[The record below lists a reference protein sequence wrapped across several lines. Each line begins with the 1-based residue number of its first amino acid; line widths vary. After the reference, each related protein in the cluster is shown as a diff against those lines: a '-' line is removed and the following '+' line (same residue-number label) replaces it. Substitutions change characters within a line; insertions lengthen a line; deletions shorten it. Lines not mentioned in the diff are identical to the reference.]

1 MASKALTPE
10 LIVKVTADRLQVQ
23 DDLTKVI
30 NKAVGEINKKQ
41 NNDNL
46 TKVKVQ
52 LDQSEFQKEL
62 SGLSGKVDVKS
73 FDGVGE
79 KIGKDIA
86 ASIKAE
92 LKNLNIGG
100 GTSVTGQTS
109 QTGVKQSRNDEIKS
123 WAQAIAKQQTTLFNK
138 VTEAT
143 LKAGQVS
150 EKDLTKLM
158 TAADK
163 FENDF
168 KDFISRM
175 TRSEK
180 GTFTK
185 AMKSELAG
193 RPDVLSFFSGS
204 GSASAAQ
211 QVQAL
216 LGSAPASGTKF
227 SVPKLQIPA
236 YVPLDQNDLSGISQP
251 IAEAAKNIKVESQVV
266 SQANK
271 TADDHA
277 EIMKLAAEAEK
288 AKASQSQQTGDAI
301 RKETQAVQSSNNALK
316 QHAEAL
322 ADANKEGEQAEHIA
336 SMYGYTIAQGISA
349 NAEDVKAIAEL
360 AKAQEEAGYE
370 LQSISVDKAFDNDG
384 ITNLSG
390 SLKYYNKELQTTI
403 SQSYTAVKAR
413 DQEEQGVYELNLAHE
428 RLIKTYK
435 QEKTENT
442 ALLRDQA
449 DSMKRQFS
457 AQVEAAHQSMD
468 SVLTGNLKSYFSD
481 NFIVDTEDKLKE
493 LRRAIQAAK
502 LNLSA
507 LEQEAKSGDSFN
519 ALTNQF
525 AKLKNVPA
533 QLDKLKT
540 SISRLK
546 SGLYKSDLIEKPRDL
561 NAEYGRLVKTYN
573 DIIDLQ
579 KKVDSG
585 EKTLTPD
592 ESKEQVRQL
601 RNFFSDLRVLGGET
615 GTQKAIENKMNV
627 LSPEKYNLM
636 FRNLQSNLQ
645 KAEQKFDNLVGTT
658 PELESRLNNVKGIVG
673 GIASGFN
680 GSASQMD
687 ALVRALKQVSSL
699 NSELVGAKNSPANY
713 IAQLKR
719 DLRTWTIDAQT
730 MAAKANSFT
739 TSGDN
744 ADSALTY
751 ANSLSKAL
759 SNIRKP
765 LEQYEQSLRDGTG
778 LDEEAVK
785 AIHKRVDGYKRLVEL
800 ANKYTRLAKTDD
812 DNARTA
818 AVNARDL
825 QNLEATLRNFG
836 DTNGKYRN
844 NAGLAVMYDSI
855 AAGIGDLRDSGK
867 IDDVSIKQLRE
878 RLSLL
883 DSLTTELGY
892 KGQTYGQRVKA
903 KVSEIGTYF
912 LGISSITLAW
922 DRVRQMIMN
931 VVSLD
936 DAMTDLRK
944 VTEETDATYER
955 FLINAAARAKTLGA
969 TMSDVV
975 IATSTFARMGYTLE
989 QSENLGD
996 AALIA
1001 QNVWDSVGS
1010 IDETANT
1017 IISTM
1022 KAFGVE
1028 AEDAISIVDKLNAV
1042 SNSYAVVSGDIANAL
1057 ADAGSALQA
1066 AGNTFD
1072 ESIAL
1077 FSSTN
1082 EIIQDWSKTAT
1093 ALRTIAARIRNT
1105 SGELEAMELDADG
1118 AAESVTQLQQ
1128 KIYAKS
1134 GVNIFEKDNET
1145 FKSTIQILR
1154 ELSQVWGTLS
1164 DVDKA
1169 EITRL
1174 VAGTRQQSVFAAIMS
1189 NFDTVDSIIETS
1201 MNSAGSAMEE
1211 NERYLDSITGKIA
1224 LLKSA
1229 YQSLSET
1236 MINSNGIKFA
1246 VDGFRGFVEM
1256 LEKVASISSGGAITS
1271 VLGGVMTGAG
1281 IAPVNM
1287 EKPFRKWLGL
1297 DKDDTSKW
1305 SFAQNNI
1312 LGVLVGNDKND
1323 AKVLDS
1329 IAKTLQEAE
1338 SSGRGYADVLDEIQS
1353 RTALLSE
1360 KNQKVFNT
1368 VLTKN
1373 VDNLDACKKG
1383 VNDLSKA
1390 LANTTITSKLKG
1402 IAAAVGNVATN
1413 MLIGFGIGLLA
1424 DFAMKGIQYIIEWRD
1439 KTIQAGKDV
1448 AKQWKESAESLK
1460 EAKKSTEELKDSAN
1474 EFEKL
1479 SDGVSE
1485 YGQNISLTNEEFNR
1499 YREISDQIAALF
1511 PALISGYDEQGN
1523 AIVKLRN
1530 GVADLNA
1537 EYEKM
1542 AEFTRAETASGFGK
1556 SLKGFNQEYFRTE
1569 WYDNRVSSYD
1579 ELQVLEALRSG
1590 RDIEDVKRQFAMRG
1604 EEGATDYRK
1613 IEQALQSAGYKGLN
1627 DYSGWNSVAEDY
1639 YITLEHQF
1647 EQAFN
1652 DQVIPG
1658 LVAYL
1663 QGTDTFKQLDTAF
1676 QNGIIQLVRNLDP
1689 DAIVNGSEDA
1699 WRDIINGITSTL
1711 TDEKSAEKFHKAL
1724 TDMLSFDSS
1733 SGSHADYIRAVNALA
1748 MYLPKTL
1755 NSALS
1760 GFIVDTNNANINKT
1774 LKAYE
1779 KFGDEL
1785 GLVLVDAISESDLE
1799 EALSPDFEWDKNA
1812 ADQSL
1817 DAFMAKFDEYNNAA
1831 AAAIREKKNK
1841 AISDAI
1847 KSYNDVI
1854 ADANR
1859 LFAVEETDGVL
1870 SDETFDKLKSGGSG
1884 LADVL
1889 ERIDDELTGQHGWKI
1904 SESEMEKFI
1913 DAQHE
1918 ATWAVLDE
1926 NDALSKQYSLL
1937 EKYLGGDNYYAK
1949 QISDLAEQNAKLG
1962 DAYDKVA
1969 NNEEYAYSEMLSLKE
1984 TFPDLSFEID
1994 NATGKYKLMG
2004 NSVVDLMKKN
2014 YELIKSFTNSRLE
2027 LAKLRAE
2034 SALLERGTHSKSD
2047 IGSALSIIA
2056 GKIDET
2062 DSLSLEDYEAAI
2074 GTKVRGQEYIDF
2086 VKQYAAMRAEVKNA
2100 QDDLDVLINKAPA
2113 GELSAEKT
2121 AKDTET
2127 MFEKYKKQLDMEKNA
2142 LEAEME
2148 LDPDF
2153 VVYNL
2158 SSLED
2163 YYHKLAELAKNAYNA
2178 QELDAVEY
2186 QNYLI
2191 EVFNGLKEFSKK
2203 AYDDTLNRLEN
2214 EKKKYDA
2221 GMVWDR
2227 SVFTDLADYYDQV
2240 EELNEKRFKE
2250 NLKTTEEYVSD
2261 LVSIFEGRNEMLEK
2275 TLSDYEH
2282 DITLWQNH
2290 DGVSPSGMPNT
2301 ELQQIEQLRLM
2312 QDLVHQA
2319 AEKYRKEV
2327 TGTEPIDQD
2336 LRDIVDNYD
2345 DVIQE
2350 VNEKN
2355 IDLTRTV
2362 HGNIDMNNRQV
2373 LEWTQ
2378 ENLDKYKDA
2387 MESWGYTA
2395 EDLADS
2401 ISTVLGS
2408 AATFDD
2414 VDIAFSPMLQT
2425 SDGAV
2430 LLDADTVYRYIDE
2443 LIGRACDMNGG
2454 SWTNELVMR
2463 LDTTGLD
2470 IDGVHIQNLLADI
2483 GESAIDTSE
2492 VLHYLGTDGAFN
2504 QAKRELEAMADT
2516 YGMTVDEMRSYADNL
2531 TSDAKAGMTSYEV
2544 EHSDMIKD
2552 LQTKWWDY
2560 ESRIKDIQSEM
2571 FSRSLSAY
2579 EDYISRRNSFASW
2592 GADTEIKAWQRVED
2606 FLDESYRNGIITYK
2620 EYLEKKLDA
2629 TESMYNAE
2637 KQRQQDYV
2645 DAATRI
2651 MDKELEALEKR
2662 KENYEKQKSNYEST
2676 VSAVVDLI
2684 NEQINKLKDES
2695 EELDKQ
2701 LKLQKAIKAV
2711 EEARSQRNIHIYRE
2725 GQGFEWEADAK
2736 EIKNAQESLDEL
2748 QRQYDLDEQ
2757 IKALE
2762 KYRDA
2767 WQKTIDDY
2775 QKNVDKQI
2783 AAGLL
2788 GADWEDQ
2795 ILSMRTD
2802 KMESFAKDYGDICD
2816 QLSEDVDGSV
2826 AKQIKDLN
2834 ELKDSWGD
2842 AIDEIEYQL
2851 GRYDE
2856 LMAFEDDF
2864 KNAGLEQRKAMLAD
2878 FTRSGVQNLQ
2888 ELIDKAMELSAA
2900 LDALN
2905 GVESDYSRESSVVNE
2920 MKKNAAD
2927 WWTSDE
2933 TRQKALA
2940 DRNLELGTELGWY
2953 RDANG
2958 VWWKR
2963 KGVRAFANGGVADY
2977 TGAAMIHGS
2986 KDRPELVL
2994 NNRDAGYLYSI
3005 LHGHGLM
3012 PDSEKNLSG
3021 SGSMTVTIGDINLTG
3036 VNSPETLADAIVKRL
3051 PARVMQRINRK

>member
-1 MASKALTPE
+1 MG
-10 LIVKVTADRLQVQ
+10 KVTDR
-23 DDLTKVI
+23 
-30 NKAVGEINKKQ
+30 
-41 NNDNL
+41 
-46 TKVKVQ
+46 
-52 LDQSEFQKEL
+52 
-62 SGLSGKVDVKS
+62 
-73 FDGVGE
+73 
-79 KIGKDIA
+79 
-86 ASIKAE
+86 
-92 LKNLNIGG
+92 
-100 GTSVTGQTS
+100 
-109 QTGVKQSRNDEIKS
+109 
-123 WAQAIAKQQTTLFNK
+123 
-138 VTEAT
+138 
-143 LKAGQVS
+143 
-150 EKDLTKLM
+150 
-158 TAADK
+158 
-163 FENDF
+163 
-168 KDFISRM
+168 
-175 TRSEK
+175 
-180 GTFTK
+180 
-185 AMKSELAG
+185 
-193 RPDVLSFFSGS
+193 
-204 GSASAAQ
+204 
-211 QVQAL
+211 
-216 LGSAPASGTKF
+216 
-227 SVPKLQIPA
+227 
-236 YVPLDQNDLSGISQP
+236 
-251 IAEAAKNIKVESQVV
+251 
-266 SQANK
+266 
-271 TADDHA
+271 
-277 EIMKLAAEAEK
+277 
-288 AKASQSQQTGDAI
+288 
-301 RKETQAVQSSNNALK
+301 
-316 QHAEAL
+316 
-322 ADANKEGEQAEHIA
+322 
-336 SMYGYTIAQGISA
+336 
-349 NAEDVKAIAEL
+349 
-360 AKAQEEAGYE
+360 
-370 LQSISVDKAFDNDG
+370 
-384 ITNLSG
+384 
-390 SLKYYNKELQTTI
+390 
-403 SQSYTAVKAR
+403 
-413 DQEEQGVYELNLAHE
+413 
-428 RLIKTYK
+428 
-435 QEKTENT
+435 
-442 ALLRDQA
+442 
-449 DSMKRQFS
+449 
-457 AQVEAAHQSMD
+457 
-468 SVLTGNLKSYFSD
+468 
-481 NFIVDTEDKLKE
+481 
-493 LRRAIQAAK
+493 
-502 LNLSA
+502 
-507 LEQEAKSGDSFN
+507 
-519 ALTNQF
+519 
-525 AKLKNVPA
+525 
-533 QLDKLKT
+533 
-540 SISRLK
+540 
-546 SGLYKSDLIEKPRDL
+546 
-561 NAEYGRLVKTYN
+561 
-573 DIIDLQ
+573 
-579 KKVDSG
+579 
-585 EKTLTPD
+585 
-592 ESKEQVRQL
+592 
-601 RNFFSDLRVLGGET
+601 
-615 GTQKAIENKMNV
+615 
-627 LSPEKYNLM
+627 
-636 FRNLQSNLQ
+636 
-645 KAEQKFDNLVGTT
+645 
-658 PELESRLNNVKGIVG
+658 
-673 GIASGFN
+673 
-680 GSASQMD
+680 
-687 ALVRALKQVSSL
+687 
-699 NSELVGAKNSPANY
+699 
-713 IAQLKR
+713 
-719 DLRTWTIDAQT
+719 
-730 MAAKANSFT
+730 
-739 TSGDN
+739 
-744 ADSALTY
+744 
-751 ANSLSKAL
+751 
-759 SNIRKP
+759 
-765 LEQYEQSLRDGTG
+765 
-778 LDEEAVK
+778 
-785 AIHKRVDGYKRLVEL
+785 
-800 ANKYTRLAKTDD
+800 
-812 DNARTA
+812 
-818 AVNARDL
+818 
-825 QNLEATLRNFG
+825 
-836 DTNGKYRN
+836 
-844 NAGLAVMYDSI
+844 
-855 AAGIGDLRDSGK
+855 
-867 IDDVSIKQLRE
+867 
-878 RLSLL
+878 
-883 DSLTTELGY
+883 
-892 KGQTYGQRVKA
+892 
-903 KVSEIGTYF
+903 
-912 LGISSITLAW
+912 
-922 DRVRQMIMN
+922 
-931 VVSLD
+931 
-936 DAMTDLRK
+936 
-944 VTEETDATYER
+944 
-955 FLINAAARAKTLGA
+955 
-969 TMSDVV
+969 
-975 IATSTFARMGYTLE
+975 
-989 QSENLGD
+989 
-996 AALIA
+996 
-1001 QNVWDSVGS
+1001 
-1010 IDETANT
+1010 
-1017 IISTM
+1017 
-1022 KAFGVE
+1022 
-1028 AEDAISIVDKLNAV
+1028 
-1042 SNSYAVVSGDIANAL
+1042 SNSYAVVSGDIANAM
-1057 ADAGSALQA
+1057 ADTGAALQA
-1066 AGNTFD
+1066 AGNSFD
-1072 ESIAL
+1072 ESLSL
-1077 FSSTN
+1077 FTATN
-1082 EIIQDWSKTAT
+1082 EVIQDWSKTAT

-1105 SGELEAMELDADG
+1105 SGELEEMEIDADG

-1134 GVNIFEKDNET
+1134 GVNIFESDNQT

-1154 ELSQVWGTLS
+1154 ELSEVWDTLS
-1164 DVDKA
+1164 DVDQA

-1174 VAGTRQQSVFAAIMS
+1174 IAGTRQQSVFAAIMS
-1189 NFDTVDSIIETS
+1189 NFDTVDSVIETS

-1246 VDGFRGFVEM
+1246 VDGLRGFVEM
-1256 LEKVASISSGGAITS
+1256 LEKVASVSGGGAITS
-1271 VLGGVMTGAG
+1271 VLGGILTGAG
-1281 IAPVNM
+1281 VAPVNL

-1312 LGVLVGNDKND
+1312 LGVLVGNDRND

-1338 SSGRGYADVLDEIQS
+1338 SSGRGYAGVLNEIQS

-1368 VLTKN
+1368 VLAEN

-1383 VNDLSKA
+1383 VNDLSKS

-1413 MLIGFGIGLLA
+1413 MLIGFGIGLIA

-1460 EAKKSTEELKDSAN
+1460 EAKKSTEELKDSVN

-1511 PALISGYDEQGN
+1511 PTLVSGYDEQGN
-1523 AIVKLRN
+1523 AIVKLKN

-1556 SLKGFNQEYFRTE
+1556 SLKGFNQDYFVGEGFSKTSKYAQ
-1569 WYDNRVSSYD
+1569 YDILKSLQAGDTVN
-1579 ELQVLEALRSG
+1579 QVLARYVANGVEVGNALTMINESL
-1590 RDIEDVKRQFAMRG
+1590 KA
-1604 EEGATDYRK
+1604 
-1613 IEQALQSAGYKGLN
+1613 AGLGSRN
-1627 DYSGWNSVAEDY
+1627 SYSGWDSVAEDY
-1639 YITLEHQF
+1639 FITLKGQF
-1647 EQAFN
+1647 ESTFRN
-1652 DQVIPG
+1652 QVIPG

-1663 QGTDTFKQLDTAF
+1663 QGQGAFKGLDESI
-1676 QNGIIQLVRNLDP
+1676 QNGLVTLFRNIDA
-1689 DAIVNGSEDA
+1689 DAIVNGSEDE
-1699 WRDIINGITSTL
+1699 WRGIV
-1711 TDEKSAEKFHKAL
+1711 ENIA
-1724 TDMLSFDSS
+1724 DMLGDKKSSETIQTALANFMSFDSG
-1733 SGSHADYIRAVNALA
+1733 SGTVLDALNVSKALGNALPKSLTKA
-1748 MYLPKTL
+1748 LGDYL
-1755 NSALS
+1755 
-1760 GFIVDTNNANINKT
+1760 DTQSELDTI
-1774 LKAYE
+1774 KAAYR
-1779 KFGDEL
+1779 KFGQDL
-1785 GLVLVDAISESDLE
+1785 GNEIIRSISESDLSK
-1799 EALSPDFEWDKNA
+1799 ALSPNFEWDEST

-1831 AAAIREKKNK
+1831 ADALREKKNK

-1847 KSYNDVI
+1847 KSYNDVV

-1870 SDETFDKLKSGGSG
+1870 SDEMFDNLKSGGSG

-1889 ERIDDELTGQHGWKI
+1889 ERIDDELTGQHGWTI
-1904 SESEMEKFI
+1904 SESDMEKFI

-1926 NDALSKQYSLL
+1926 NDALGEQYGLL

-1949 QISDLAEQNAKLG
+1949 RISDLAEQNAKLG

-2014 YELIKSFTNSRLE
+2014 YDLIKSLTTSRRELLE
-2027 LAKLRAE
+2027 LRALDVFQE
-2034 SALLERGTHSKSD
+2034 TSNPQGAQRTLLASQSQ
-2047 IGSALSIIA
+2047 IA
-2056 GKIDET
+2056 
-2062 DSLSLEDYEAAI
+2062 SLKRRIQEQGITSVEDYNAKNNTHLNDDAWKWYIEQYNDVESSIAKA
-2074 GTKVRGQEYIDF
+2074 QE
-2086 VKQYAAMRAEVKNA
+2086 E
-2100 QDDLDVLINKAPA
+2100 LDALINKAPA
-2113 GELSAEKT
+2113 GELGAEKT

-2127 MFEKYKKQLDMEKNA
+2127 MFEKYKKQLDMEKSA

-2158 SSLED
+2158 ASLED
-2163 YYHKLAELAKNAYNA
+2163 YYHKLADLAKNAYNS

-2240 EELNEKRFKE
+2240 EELNEERYKK

-2261 LVSIFEGRNEMLEK
+2261 LVAIFEGRNEMLEK

-2282 DITLWQNH
+2282 QLTLWQNQ
-2290 DGVSPSGMPNT
+2290 DEANSSGIPST
-2301 ELQQIEQLRLM
+2301 ELQQIEQLRVM

-2355 IDLTRTV
+2355 IDLAHTV

-2408 AATFDD
+2408 AATFGE

-2504 QAKRELEAMADT
+2504 QAKRELEAMADA
-2516 YGMTVDEMRSYADNL
+2516 YGMTVDEMRAYADNL
-2531 TSDAKAGMTSYEV
+2531 VNDAKDGMTSYEV

-2571 FSRSLSAY
+2571 FNRSLSAY

-2711 EEARSQRNIHIYRE
+2711 EDARSQRNIHIYRE
-2725 GQGFEWEADAK
+2725 GQGFEWEADSK

-2767 WQKTIDDY
+2767 WQATIDDY
-2775 QKNVDKQI
+2775 QKNIDKQI

-2864 KNAGLEQRKAMLAD
+2864 KNAGLEQRKEMLAD

-2933 TRQKALA
+2933 ARQKELA

-2953 RDANG
+2953 RDENG
-2958 VWWKR
+2958 VWWKK
-2963 KGVRAFANGGVADY
+2963 KGQRAFANGGLADY
-2977 TGAAMIHGS
+2977 TGTAMIHGS

>member
-10 LIVKVTADRLQVQ
+10 LIVKVTADQLQVQ

-100 GTSVTGQTS
+100 ASVAGQTS

-123 WAQAIAKQQTTLFNK
+123 WAQTIAKQQTTLFNK

-143 LKAGQVS
+143 SKAGQIS
-150 EKDLTKLM
+150 EKDLNKLM

-163 FENDF
+163 FESDF
-168 KDFISRM
+168 RDFVSRL
-175 TRSEK
+175 TRTEK

-185 AMKSELAG
+185 AMKSELAS
-193 RPDVLSFFSGS
+193 RPDVLNFFSS
-204 GSASAAQ
+204 KSPASAAQ
-211 QVQAL
+211 QVQVL
-216 LGSAPASGTKF
+216 LGGAPASGAKF

-288 AKASQSQQTGDAI
+288 AKAAQSQQTGDAI

-316 QHAEAL
+316 QHAAAL
-322 ADANKEGEQAEHIA
+322 ADANEEGEQAEHIA

-370 LQSISVDKAFDNDG
+370 LQSVSVDKAFDNDG

-413 DQEEQGVYELNLAHE
+413 EQEEQGVYELNLAHE

-585 EKTLTPD
+585 KKTLTPD

-601 RNFFSDLRVLGGET
+601 RNFLSDLRVLGGET

-627 LSPEKYNLM
+627 LSLEKYNLM

-658 PELESRLNNVKGIVG
+658 PELESRLNDVKGIVG

-699 NSELVGAKNSPANY
+699 NSELVGAKNSPVNY
-713 IAQLKR
+713 IAQVYRDR
-719 DLRTWTIDAQT
+719 DLWATQAQKLSIDAGSITQNQFT
-730 MAAKANSFT
+730 SSAVDAASKVNEALGKISVAIENYEVALKN
-739 TSGDN
+739 GN
-744 ADSALTY
+744 ASTD
-751 ANSLSKAL
+751 
-759 SNIRKP
+759 
-765 LEQYEQSLRDGTG
+765 D
-778 LDEEAVK
+778 AVK
-785 AIHKRVDGYKRLVEL
+785 AVRKQVDEYERLNKIAKDRV
-800 ANKYTRLAKTDD
+800 ALAKQE
-812 DNARTA
+812 DNVLRTQ

-836 DTNGKYRN
+836 ETNGKYRN

-855 AAGIGDLRDSGK
+855 AAGIDKLRKDDN
-867 IDDVSIKQLRE
+867 INDVSIKQLRE

-912 LGISSITLAW
+912 VSISSLTLAANQI
-922 DRVRQMIMN
+922 RQMITN
-931 VVSLD
+931 VVNLD
-936 DAMTDLRK
+936 SAMTELRK
-944 VTEETDATYER
+944 VTEETDITYER
-955 FLINAAARAKTLGA
+955 FLTNAAVRAKNLGA

-975 IATSTFARMGYTLE
+975 VATSAFARMGYTLE
-989 QSENLGD
+989 EAEKLGD
-996 AALIA
+996 AALTA
-1001 QNVWDSVGS
+1001 QNVWDNVGS

-1017 IISTM
+1017 IISAM
-1022 KAFGVE
+1022 KAFGI
-1028 AEDAISIVDKLNAV
+1028 AADDAMSIVDMYNAV
-1042 SNSYAVVSGDIANAL
+1042 SNSFGVVSGDIANAM
-1057 ADAGSALQA
+1057 ADAGSALEA
-1066 AGNTFD
+1066 AGNSAAD
-1072 ESIAL
+1072 SIAL
-1077 FSSTN
+1077 FTATN
-1082 EIIQDWSKTAT
+1082 EVIQDWSKTST

-1105 SGELEAMELDADG
+1105 SGELEEMEIDADG

-1134 GVNIFEKDNET
+1134 GVNIFESDNQT

-1154 ELSQVWGTLS
+1154 ELSEVWNDLS
-1164 DVDKA
+1164 DVDQA
-1169 EITRL
+1169 ELTRL
-1174 VAGTRQQSVFAAIMS
+1174 IAGTRQQSVFAAIMN
-1189 NFDTVDSIIETS
+1189 NFDTVDSVIETS

-1211 NERYLDSITGKIA
+1211 NEKYLDSITGKLS

-1236 MINSNGIKFA
+1236 MINSDGIKLG
-1246 VDGFRGFVEM
+1246 VDMLRGLVEM
-1256 LEKVASISSGGAITS
+1256 IEKVASISGGGAIAS
-1271 VLGGVMTGAG
+1271 VLGGIMTGAG
-1281 IAPVNM
+1281 IAPID
-1287 EKPFRKWLGL
+1287 FTGF
-1297 DKDDTSKW
+1297 SKVFKGGEW
-1305 SFAQNNI
+1305 SLAQHSI
-1312 LGVLVGNDKND
+1312 LGVLVGNDRAD
-1323 AKVLDS
+1323 AKILDS
-1329 IAKTLQEAE
+1329 IAETLKVASENGDDFE
-1338 SSGRGYADVLDEIQS
+1338 KVLGEIQNRLS
-1353 RTALLSE
+1353 LISE
-1360 KNQKVFNT
+1360 KNKVSFA
-1368 VLTKN
+1368 KA
-1373 VDNLDACKKG
+1373 LDLNSIETTTQG
-1383 VNDLSKA
+1383 VKDLSKV
-1390 LANTTITSKLKG
+1390 LSETTIASKLKG
-1402 IAAAVGNVATN
+1402 IAAAAGNVATN
-1413 MLIGFGIGLLA
+1413 MALSFGVGLAIDALIWGVKQLFTI
-1424 DFAMKGIQYIIEWRD
+1424 RD
-1439 KTIQAGKDV
+1439 RAIQAGEEV
-1448 AKQWKESAESLK
+1448 ARQWKESAEELKSVK
-1460 EAKKSTEELKDSAN
+1460 EATDELAESVD

-1479 SDGVSE
+1479 SEGVSR
-1485 YGQNISLTNEEFNR
+1485 YGQNISLTSDEFER
-1499 YREISDQIAALF
+1499 YHEISSQIAELY
-1511 PALISGYDEQGN
+1511 PSLIHGYDEQGK
-1523 AIVKLRN
+1523 AIVRLKN

-1537 EYEKM
+1537 EYEKS
-1542 AEFTRAETASGFGK
+1542 AEAARAETASKLGK
-1556 SLKGFNQEYFRTE
+1556 SVEGFNKKFYKKGWLESDTDY
-1569 WYDNRVSSYD
+1569 NI
-1579 ELQVLEALRSG
+1579 LQILAALRNGDDLNTVRSEYG
-1590 RDIEDVKRQFAMRG
+1590 NNDGAGLYGHGNISDALKRIGHDFDY
-1604 EEGATDYRK
+1604 EYEGWTD
-1613 IEQALQSAGYKGLN
+1613 
-1627 DYSGWNSVAEDY
+1627 VAEDY
-1639 YITLEHQF
+1639 FITLRDEF
-1647 EQAFN
+1647 ESNFR
-1652 DQVIPG
+1652 DKVVPG
-1658 LVAYL
+1658 LSAYL
-1663 QGTDTFKQLDTAF
+1663 RGKDAYKSLDASFQSGILQLIQNMDADT
-1676 QNGIIQLVRNLDP
+1676 
-1689 DAIVNGSEDA
+1689 IVNGSEDQ
-1699 WRDIINGITSTL
+1699 WREFIDGIADTL
-1711 TDEKSAEKFHKAL
+1711 DDEESAKRIQEALSNVLTFDEKTGSLQEHYSYSKELRKAL
-1724 TDMLSFDSS
+1724 PDDFSDALDGFFDSINIEIKS
-1733 SGSHADYIRAVNALA
+1733 KQQ
-1748 MYLPKTL
+1748 KT
-1755 NSALS
+1755 
-1760 GFIVDTNNANINKT
+1760 I
-1774 LKAYE
+1774 E
-1779 KFGDEL
+1779 KFGETLGKEL
-1785 GLVLVDAISESDLE
+1785 FGQLTESDLTQ
-1799 EALSPDFEWDKNA
+1799 ALSPNFEWDKA
-1812 ADQSL
+1812 SADASL
-1817 DAFMAKFDEYNNAA
+1817 DAFKAKFDEYTGNAA
-1831 AAAIREKKNK
+1831 NILQEKKNS
-1841 AISDAI
+1841 AIKDAI
-1847 KSYNDVI
+1847 KSYNDAI
-1854 ADANR
+1854 NDAN
-1859 LFAVEETDGVL
+1859 LLYAEQSIDNIISDDVYDAL
-1870 SDETFDKLKSGGSG
+1870 SSKGSE
-1884 LADVL
+1884 LVSVL
-1889 ERIDDELTGQHGWKI
+1889 ERIDDELTVQHGWKI
-1904 SESEMEKFI
+1904 VDSEIEKFI
-1913 DAQHE
+1913 DKQRKA
-1918 ATWAVLDE
+1918 ADAILKS
-1926 NDALSKQYSLL
+1926 NDAAAAQYGLFK
-1937 EKYLGGDNYYAK
+1937 KYLGGDNDYAQ
-1949 QISDLAEQNAKLG
+1949 QISAYAEKNSKLA

-1969 NNEEYAYSEMLSLKE
+1969 NSEEFAYSEMLSLKE
-1984 TFPDLSFEID
+1984 TFPDLSFEVD
-1994 NATGKYKLMG
+1994 AATGKYKLMG
-2004 NSVVDLMKKN
+2004 DSVIDLMKKN
-2014 YELIKSFTNSRLE
+2014 YEFIKSLTDTRLE
-2027 LAKLRAE
+2027 LIRFQYVGKFLRDDSNKWSYDQALNNVNLWAKGI
-2034 SALLERGTHSKSD
+2034 ERND
-2047 IGSALSIIA
+2047 IGSLEEYEEQYGKLS
-2056 GKIDET
+2056 
-2062 DSLSLEDYEAAI
+2062 
-2074 GTKVRGQEYIDF
+2074 GTIRDF
-2086 VKQYAAMRAEVKNA
+2086 VSEYTDARNEVKKSQYEIDA
-2100 QDDLDVLINKAPA
+2100 ISEKAPA
-2113 GELSAEKT
+2113 GELKADKT
-2121 AKDTET
+2121 KSKTES
-2127 MFEKYKKQLDMEKNA
+2127 MFEKYKKQLDMEKSA

-2158 SSLED
+2158 ASLED
-2163 YYHKLAELAKNAYNA
+2163 YYHKLAKLAKNAYNS

-2282 DITLWQNH
+2282 DITLWQNQ

-2483 GESAIDTSE
+2483 GESAIETSE
-2492 VLHYLGTDGAFN
+2492 ILHYLGTDGAFN
-2504 QAKRELEAMADT
+2504 QAKRELKAMADT

-2662 KENYEKQKSNYEST
+2662 KENYEKQKLNYEST

-2684 NEQINKLKDES
+2684 NKQINKLKDES

-2767 WQKTIDDY
+2767 WQATIDDY
-2775 QKNVDKQI
+2775 QKNIDKQI

-2826 AKQIKDLN
+2826 AQQINDLN
-2834 ELKDSWGD
+2834 ELKDSWSS

-2851 GRYDE
+2851 GRYDD

-2864 KNAGLEQRKAMLAD
+2864 KNAGLEQRKEMLAD

-2888 ELIDKAMELSAA
+2888 ELIDKAMELSSA

-2905 GVESDYSRESSVVNE
+2905 GMENDYSRNNAVVDE
-2920 MKKNAAD
+2920 MKRNAAE
-2927 WWTSDE
+2927 WWVADE
-2933 TRQKALA
+2933 ARQKELE
-2940 DRNLELGTELGWY
+2940 DRNLELGTPLGWY
-2953 RDANG
+2953 RDENG
-2958 VWWKR
+2958 IWWKKR
-2963 KGVRAFANGGVADY
+2963 GQRAFADGGLADY

-2986 KDRPELVL
+2986 KSRPELVL
-2994 NNRDAGYLYSI
+2994 NNRDAGYLYSV

-3012 PDSEKNLSG
+3012 PDSEKNISG
-3021 SGSMTVTIGDINLTG
+3021 SGSMTITIGDINLTG
-3036 VNSPETLADAIVKRL
+3036 VDSPETLADAIVKRL
-3051 PARVMQRINRK
+3051 PARVMQRISRK

>member
-1 MASKALTPE
+1 MASNTKQPE
-10 LIVKVTADRLQVQ
+10 LKVKVVADVVQVE
-23 DDLTKVI
+23 DGLTKAI
-30 NKAVGEINKKQ
+30 NKAVSSINKDADSK
-41 NNDNL
+41 L
-46 TKVKVQ
+46 KKVKVQ
-52 LDQSEFQKEL
+52 
-62 SGLSGKVDVKS
+62 
-73 FDGVGE
+73 FD
-79 KIGKDIA
+79 KDDF
-86 ASIKAE
+86 KAE
-92 LKNLNIGG
+92 LGKLSGSVKIKAFDGIGEQIGNGVADAIKKSLQNIKIGNIGIGGVSG
-100 GTSVTGQTS
+100 GTGSAIGQDRS
-109 QTGVKQSRNDEIKS
+109 KQIAA
-123 WAQAIAKQQTTLFNK
+123 WAKQYADQETKLYGAAADALNKVSKLSLDDFNK
-138 VTEAT
+138 VVDAFEKYENN
-143 LKAGQVS
+143 LK
-150 EKDLTKLM
+150 EFT
-158 TAADK
+158 
-163 FENDF
+163 
-168 KDFISRM
+168 SRM
-175 TRSEK
+175 PKKEK
-180 GTFTK
+180 SSFDTALRNEYSKSQYDSFHTVKQGFSNIWGDGSISSILKQFTK
-185 AMKSELAG
+185 HPAASSAKFAMPKSLKPLEYTPIDQSDLVVG
-193 RPDVLSFFSGS
+193 
-204 GSASAAQ
+204 
-211 QVQAL
+211 
-216 LGSAPASGTKF
+216 
-227 SVPKLQIPA
+227 
-236 YVPLDQNDLSGISQP
+236 LDQVTQKINETVKAQNDSVKIMTQ
-251 IAEAAKNIKVESQVV
+251 NVQMESSTV

-370 LQSISVDKAFDNDG
+370 LQSVSVDKAFDDNG
-384 ITNLSG
+384 VTNLAG

-403 SQSYTAVKAR
+403 TQSYTAVKAR
-413 DQEEQGVYELNLAHE
+413 EEEEQGVYELNLAHE

-442 ALLRDQA
+442 ALLREQA

-468 SVLTGNLKSYFSD
+468 SVLTGNLKSYFGD
-481 NFIVDTEDKLKE
+481 DFIVDTEDKLKE

-525 AKLKNVPA
+525 DKLKNVPA

-546 SGLYKSDLIEKPRDL
+546 SDSYTSDLTGKTHDL
-561 NAEYGRLVKTYN
+561 NAEYKKLVETYN
-573 DIIDLQ
+573 KIITLQ
-579 KKVDSG
+579 NDVNTGKKV
-585 EKTLTPD
+585 LTPD
-592 ESKEQVRQL
+592 ESREQVRQL
-601 RNFFSDLRVLGGET
+601 RNFLSDLRVLGGET
-615 GTQKAIENKMNV
+615 GTQKAVENKLNA

-658 PELESRLNNVKGIVG
+658 PELEKRLNTVKGIVG

-719 DLRTWTIDAQT
+719 DLRTWTIGAQT

-744 ADSALTY
+744 ADSALKY

-785 AIHKRVDGYKRLVEL
+785 AVHKRVDGYKRLVEL

-912 LGISSITLAW
+912 ISISSLTLAAT
-922 DRVRQMIMN
+922 RIRQMITN

-955 FLINAAARAKTLGA
+955 FLTNAAARAKTLGA

-1105 SGELEAMELDADG
+1105 SGELEEMELDADG

-1174 VAGTRQQSVFAAIMS
+1174 VAGTRQQSVFAAIMN
-1189 NFDTVDSIIETS
+1189 NFGTVDQIIETS

-1312 LGVLVGNDKND
+1312 LGVLVGNDRND

-1329 IAKTLQEAE
+1329 IAKTLQDAE

-1368 VLTKN
+1368 VLTAN

-1390 LANTTITSKLKG
+1390 LANTTIGSKLKG
-1402 IAAAVGNVATN
+1402 IAAAAGNVATN

-1460 EAKKSTEELKDSAN
+1460 EAKKSTEELKDSVN

-1511 PALISGYDEQGN
+1511 PTLVSGYDEQGN
-1523 AIVKLRN
+1523 AIVKLKN

-1556 SLKGFNQEYFRTE
+1556 SLKGFNQEYFRSE
-1569 WYDNRVSSYD
+1569 WYESVSNYD

-1590 RDIEDVKRQFAMRG
+1590 RNIEDVKRQFAMRG
-1604 EEGATDYRK
+1604 EGGATDYRK
-1613 IEQALQSAGYKGLN
+1613 LEQALKFAGYKGLN

-1647 EQAFN
+1647 EQAFQN
-1652 DQVIPG
+1652 QVIPG

-1663 QGTDTFKQLDTAF
+1663 QGQGAFKGLDESI
-1676 QNGIIQLVRNLDP
+1676 QNGLVTLFRNIDAN
-1689 DAIVNGSEDA
+1689 AIVNGSEDE
-1699 WRDIINGITSTL
+1699 WRGIV
-1711 TDEKSAEKFHKAL
+1711 ENIA
-1724 TDMLSFDSS
+1724 DMLGDKKSSETIQTALANFMSFDSS
-1733 SGSHADYIRAVNALA
+1733 SGTVLDALNVSKALGNALPKSLTRA
-1748 MYLPKTL
+1748 LGDYL
-1755 NSALS
+1755 
-1760 GFIVDTNNANINKT
+1760 DTQSELDTI
-1774 LKAYE
+1774 KAAYS
-1779 KFGDEL
+1779 KFGQDL
-1785 GLVLVDAISESDLE
+1785 GNEIIRSMSESDLSK
-1799 EALSPDFEWDKNA
+1799 ALSPNFEWDEST

-1831 AAAIREKKNK
+1831 ADALREKKNK

-1847 KSYNDVI
+1847 KSYNDVV

-1870 SDETFDKLKSGGSG
+1870 SDEMFDKLKSGGSG

-1889 ERIDDELTGQHGWKI
+1889 ERIDDELTGQHGWTI
-1904 SESEMEKFI
+1904 SESKMEKFI

-1926 NDALSKQYSLL
+1926 NDALGEQYGLL

-1949 QISDLAEQNAKLG
+1949 RISDLAEQNAKLG

-2014 YELIKSFTNSRLE
+2014 YNLIKSLTASRRELLE
-2027 LAKLRAE
+2027 LRALDVFQETTNPQGAKRT
-2034 SALLERGTHSKSD
+2034 LLASQNQ
-2047 IGSALSIIA
+2047 IA
-2056 GKIDET
+2056 
-2062 DSLSLEDYEAAI
+2062 SLKRRIQEQGITSVEDYNAKNNTHLNDDAWKWYIEQYNDVEDSIAKA
-2074 GTKVRGQEYIDF
+2074 QE
-2086 VKQYAAMRAEVKNA
+2086 E
-2100 QDDLDVLINKAPA
+2100 LDALINKAPA

-2127 MFEKYKKQLDMEKNA
+2127 MFEKYKRQLDMEKSA

-2158 SSLED
+2158 ASLED
-2163 YYHKLAELAKNAYNA
+2163 YYHKLAELAKNAYNS

-2250 NLKTTEEYVSD
+2250 NLKTTEEYVND

-2282 DITLWQNH
+2282 DITLWQNQ
-2290 DGVSPSGMPNT
+2290 DSVNPSGMPNT
-2301 ELQQIEQLRLM
+2301 ELQQIEQLRMM

-2319 AEKYRKEV
+2319 AENYREMMKD
-2327 TGTEPIDQD
+2327 T
-2336 LRDIVDNYD
+2336 
-2345 DVIQE
+2345 
-2350 VNEKN
+2350 
-2355 IDLTRTV
+2355 
-2362 HGNIDMNNRQV
+2362 M
-2373 LEWTQ
+2373 
-2378 ENLDKYKDA
+2378 DK
-2387 MESWGYTA
+2387 T
-2395 EDLADS
+2395 
-2401 ISTVLGS
+2401 
-2408 AATFDD
+2408 
-2414 VDIAFSPMLQT
+2414 
-2425 SDGAV
+2425 
-2430 LLDADTVYRYIDE
+2430 
-2443 LIGRACDMNGG
+2443 
-2454 SWTNELVMR
+2454 
-2463 LDTTGLD
+2463 
-2470 IDGVHIQNLLADI
+2470 
-2483 GESAIDTSE
+2483 
-2492 VLHYLGTDGAFN
+2492 
-2504 QAKRELEAMADT
+2504 ELEHSE
-2516 YGMTVDEMRSYADNL
+2516 YIVNL
-2531 TSDAKAGMTSYEV
+2531 QS
-2544 EHSDMIKD
+2544 H
-2552 LQTKWWDY
+2552 WWDY

-2571 FSRSLSAY
+2571 FNRSLSAY

-2725 GQGFEWEADAK
+2725 GQGFEWEADTK

-2767 WQKTIDDY
+2767 WQATIDDY
-2775 QKNVDKQI
+2775 QKNIDKQI

-2802 KMESFAKDYGDICD
+2802 KMQSFAKDYGDICD

-2864 KNAGLEQRKAMLAD
+2864 KNAGLEQRKEMLAD

-2888 ELIDKAMELSAA
+2888 ELIDKAAELGSA

-2905 GVESDYSRESSVVNE
+2905 GIDSDYSRQSSVVNE

-2933 TRQKALA
+2933 ARQKELA

-2953 RDANG
+2953 RDENG
-2958 VWWKR
+2958 VWWKK
-2963 KGVRAFANGGVADY
+2963 KGQRAFANGGVADY